1 MAPYE
6 AHIVTRLRKT
16 YNLRIERACFASGSI
31 PQYIL
36 LDRTRNIHS
45 YLIPCYIEGG
55 IIQSSMWDVNS
66 FQQTIMD
73 VLRVQYS
80 QLDRPLF
87 LLYKDALNDIRIIEG
102 GFIRDCIL
110 SDTRINIQECI
121 FNESDSFVEVVGKIK
136 QEL

>member
-1 MAPYE
+1 
-6 AHIVTRLRKT
+6 
-16 YNLRIERACFASGSI
+16 
-31 PQYIL
+31 
-36 LDRTRNIHS
+36 
-45 YLIPCYIEGG
+45 
-55 IIQSSMWDVNS
+55 MWDVNS

-87 LLYKDALNDIRIIEG
+87 LLYKDALNDIKIIEG

-110 SDTRINIQECI
+110 SDARINIQDCI
-121 FNESDSFVEVVGKIK
+121 FNDSDSLVEVVSKIK